1 MAKSKINIEEAM
13 RKEHDKLFCTYCNQE
28 LPPNNFYPSASRNS
42 MMRLDNRGINRMIIC
57 KDCAQQ
63 LFLYLC
69 KAYKTPEKAL
79 YYFCAMTDTF
89 FDEGAARKIEKQDM
103 AEFIDTYFTIVL
115 KDVKFKARSFTDSD
129 TIKKNIGEPEEIA
142 KEEVFDEIDLAN
154 RREVLQFYHHNPFE
168 NESIADQKQ
177 LLRDACSMISEDM
190 AEDLPKQRAAIS
202 LVRSYLRLDKITE
215 AIQTL
220 SDSPDKTVRNA
231 KDIKTLTEMAQ
242 KESAMITQATKDHGF
257 SEKYATAR
265 TRGSG
270 SLSAIVKEIE
280 DNGYDAGR
288 VNIYDVK
295 TEKSMRLAADISN
308 ASILKQIALGDS
320 EYADIVKRQ
329 HIIIQELNEE
339 NLRLNEECRLVYEQ
353 ITKQELLK
361 ELAKKLEEKKLG
373 EREIQDLVLSEIHYS
388 DEEIGLLKERREK
401 KKEKKDD

>member
-1 MAKSKINIEEAM
+1 MAKTKIDIEEAM
-13 RKEHDKLFCTYCNQE
+13 REEHDKLYCVYCGQT
-28 LPPNNFYPSASRNS
+28 LSPNNFYPSASRNS
-42 MMRLDNRGINRMIIC
+42 MMRLDTKGINRMIIC
-57 KDCAQQ
+57 KECAQK
-63 LFLYLC
+63 LFIYLS
-69 KAYKTPEKAL
+69 KIYRTPEKAL
-79 YYFCAMTDTF
+79 YYFCGITDTY
-89 FDEGAARKIEKQDM
+89 FDEVAARKIEKQDM
-103 AEFIDTYFTIVL
+103 SEFIDTYFNVVL
-115 KDVKFKARSFTDSD
+115 KDIKFKSRTFMDSD
-129 TIKKNIGEPEEIA
+129 TLKGKISEPDDVP
-142 KEEVFDEIDLAN
+142 KEETFDEIDLAN

-270 SLSAIVKEIE
+270 SLSSIVKEIE
-280 DNGYDAGR
+280 DNNYDAGKI
-288 VNIYDVK
+288 NIYDIK
-295 TEKSMRLAADISN
+295 TEKSMQLAADISN
-308 ASILKQIALGDS
+308 ASILKQLSLGDS

-329 HIIIQELNEE
+329 HVIIQELNEE

-373 EREIQDLVLSEIHYS
+373 EREIQDLVLSEIHYD
-388 DEEIGLLKERREK
+388 DEEIASLKERFK
-401 KKEKKDD
+401 KRKEKKE